1 LPGPPKWRHRFQGHV
16 SRWTIPREAILDF
29 LSRTQKHL
37 SAKEIYSSLYKSHP
51 GIGLTTV
58 YRTLDLLARMGL
70 VTKLILGDGQSRYE
84 FKSNEKE
91 EHHHHLLCTR
101 CGKIIN
107 YSEFL
112 DEELELVRKT
122 EQKLEIKYNFK
133 ILDHNIEFLGLC
145 EKCGASSESGSSND
159 R

>member
-1 LPGPPKWRHRFQGHV
+1 
-16 SRWTIPREAILDF
+16 
-29 LSRTQKHL
+29 
-37 SAKEIYSSLYKSHP
+37 
-51 GIGLTTV
+51 
-58 YRTLDLLARMGL
+58 MGL